1 MADMSRRRATARP
14 ARPAT
19 AATPAHQPRRA
30 RAGAAFCLAL
40 TLVTTGLVGL
50 VLAGCGTAQSD
61 PVVGPPPATGERWT
75 PAQSVDSGDGINVE
89 SEPGPDGAQMVREAA
104 RRTAVLPTARYV
116 LTLSWQGDG
125 EVSPVL
131 QVDGQVDLPAGKSSA
146 IVRQWLATG
155 DSRWALGAGVPLE
168 TPGASASGGTQAAS
182 PDVVGAAPTEVVVD
196 GPWLYIRSESLGEVA
211 GTGSA
216 WLRLATGPDDRPTP
230 TAVTGLLAL
239 LDLAVSA
246 DQGAADTVTGVPAR
260 RLRVVLGGAS
270 SPSSSSPE
278 GKSGGPSPP
287 PAASGDLGGFALIG
301 DQVVVWVGDDG
312 LVRAVE
318 AVVQGTVPASGR
330 SGRRLVMRYELV
342 EVGGVVDIVVPA
354 ADEVIEVNGGP

>member
-1 MADMSRRRATARP
+1 MADMLRRWATAKP
-14 ARPAT
+14 ARPA
-19 AATPAHQPRRA
+19 HQHRRA
-30 RAGAAFCLAL
+30 RAGADFCLAL
-40 TLVTTGLVGL
+40 ALVTTGLIGL

-75 PAQSVDSGDGINVE
+75 PAQSGDSGDGINVE
-89 SEPGPDGAQMVREAA
+89 NGSRTDGAQLVREAA

-155 DSRWALGAGVPLE
+155 DSRWALGAGAPLE
-168 TPGASASGGTQAAS
+168 TPGASASGGSQPAS

-246 DQGAADTVTGVPAR
+246 DQGAADTVAGVPAR
-260 RLRVVLGGAS
+260 RLRVVLGGS
-270 SPSSSSPE
+270 PPSPSSPPPSPE

-287 PAASGDLGGFALIG
+287 PTASGDLGGFALIG

-318 AVVQGTVPASGR
+318 AVVQGTVPASER

-342 EVGGVVDIVVPA
+342 DVGGVVDIVVPA

>member
-1 MADMSRRRATARP
+1 MADMSRRWATARP
-14 ARPAT
+14 AGPAGP
-19 AATPAHQPRRA
+19 AGPAHQHRWA
-30 RAGAAFCLAL
+30 RAGVTFRLAL
-40 TLVTTGLVGL
+40 ALVITGLIGL

-61 PVVGPPPATGERWT
+61 PVVGPPPATGGRWT
-75 PAQSVDSGDGINVE
+75 PAQSGDSGDGINVE
-89 SEPGPDGAQMVREAA
+89 NELGPDGAELVREAA

-155 DSRWALGAGVPLE
+155 DSRWAFGAGAPLE
-168 TPGASASGGTQAAS
+168 TPGASASGGSQAAS

-260 RLRVVLGGAS
+260 RLRVVLGGS
-270 SPSSSSPE
+270 SPSPE
-278 GKSGGPSPP
+278 GSSGGPSPS

-318 AVVQGTVPASGR
+318 AVVQGTVPASER